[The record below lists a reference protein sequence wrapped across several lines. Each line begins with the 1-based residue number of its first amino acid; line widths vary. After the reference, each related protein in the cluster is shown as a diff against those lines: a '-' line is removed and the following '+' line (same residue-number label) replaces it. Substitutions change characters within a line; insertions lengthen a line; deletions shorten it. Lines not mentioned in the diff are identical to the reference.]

1 MLFFQPIKNHY
12 CFCYT
17 HVAEGETKLVL
28 VVCTGASDETKY
40 IYIMCSF
47 CKNPKSRINC
57 TNILQLTLI
66 LFFSFVFFLSCTW
79 RIKAN
84 YPTSRLAKG
93 WFPVYP
99 IAIGITKYLNNNKI
113 CFVYEFCI
121 YIFRVPYLC
130 CKCKKTY
137 LLSIQKSTLMTYLY
151 LNVSDGSEVCSIENR
166 PVHP

>member
-28 VVCTGASDETKY
+28 VVCRGVSDEIKKY
-40 IYIMCSF
+40 RF
-47 CKNPKSRINC
+47 GNNQKRNNNC
-57 TNILQLTLI
+57 ANLLQLDLI
-66 LFFSFVFFLSCTW
+66 FLNNLVISSCTW
-79 RIKAN
+79 RVKAN

-99 IAIGITKYLNNNKI
+99 IAIGITKYLNKDKI

-121 YIFRVPYLC
+121 H
-130 CKCKKTY
+130 
-137 LLSIQKSTLMTYLY
+137 IQSSVFMLQ
-151 LNVSDGSEVCSIENR
+151 V
-166 PVHP
+166 

>member
-1 MLFFQPIKNHY
+1 MLFFQPMKNHY

-28 VVCTGASDETKY
+28 VVCRGVSDEIKKY
-40 IYIMCSF
+40 RF
-47 CKNPKSRINC
+47 GNNQKRNNNC
-57 TNILQLTLI
+57 ANLLQLDLI
-66 LFFSFVFFLSCTW
+66 FLNNLVISSCTW
-79 RIKAN
+79 RVKAN

-121 YIFRVPYLC
+121 YV
-130 CKCKKTY
+130 
-137 LLSIQKSTLMTYLY
+137 KSSVFMLQ
-151 LNVSDGSEVCSIENR
+151 V
-166 PVHP
+166 